1 MSNIDGFNAGRKV
14 FVQFSGTLSIGQG
27 SEPLPGLS
35 IGQPDELSAAAREYL
50 RCRAEE
56 LRWKAK
62 VFGGEDNRTTREAY
76 YRSTAASKPARER
89 LAKALK
95 RAGAQAVRVGDKVV
109 ARVDRGGD
117 LDSLRKK
124 PKEAEFLT
132 FGVSEFRF

>member
-1 MSNIDGFNAGRKV
+1 MEIIVSLKVVVEPEAQQDPRNLDGVRLPE
-14 FVQFSGTLSIGQG
+14 VQR
-27 SEPLPGLS
+27 
-35 IGQPDELSAAAREYL
+35 DELFDAAQEYL

-76 YRSTAASKPARER
+76 YQSTAASKPARER

-124 PKEAEFLT
+124 PKEPEFLT
-132 FGVSEFRF
+132 FDSGSLRGV